1 MTGLGIWRSGPLL
14 SQGNTNRYTR
24 PMNLILSILML
35 AGLGL
40 IGGAVVLARRD
51 ERKKALLMVIA
62 ALVMFANVGIWTLPT
77 ASGESPT
84 DILDRQQQP

>member
-40 IGGAVVLARRD
+40 IGGAVVLARRS
-51 ERKKALLMVIA
+51 ERKKALLMLIA
-62 ALVMFANVGIWTLPT
+62 ALVMFANVALLVVPLEDGRTPT
-77 ASGESPT
+77 EAVGP
-84 DILDRQQQP
+84 

>member
-1 MTGLGIWRSGPLL
+1 
-14 SQGNTNRYTR
+14 
-24 PMNLILSILML
+24 MNLILSILML

-40 IGGAVVLARRD
+40 IGGAIALARRGD
-51 ERKKALLMVIA
+51 RKKALLMVLA

-77 ASGESPT
+77 ASGESPS